1 MANTMKTIESIKI
14 DNRGQTSV
22 EVILLI
28 GSILV
33 ISIICGTY
41 IYKINLEINEL
52 FNQTIAKGRL
62 FLLNKLNWKKLIEYK
77 KIINFLV
84 KILKTNLI
92 SNNKKIAKKSKKSKK
107 KKK

>member
-1 MANTMKTIESIKI
+1 MNELKKDEK
-14 DNRGQTSV
+14 GQTSV

-52 FNQTIAKGRL
+52 YNQTIDKGRL
-62 FLLNKLNWKKLIEYK
+62 YLFNKLN
-77 KIINFLV
+77 
-84 KILKTNLI
+84 
-92 SNNKKIAKKSKKSKK
+92 
-107 KKK
+107 

>member
-1 MANTMKTIESIKI
+1 MNELEYFKL

-41 IYKINLEINEL
+41 IYKINLEINDI
-52 FNQTIAKGRL
+52 FNQTLSKGRL
-62 FLLNKLNWKKLIEYK
+62 FLFNKLD
-77 KIINFLV
+77 
-84 KILKTNLI
+84 
-92 SNNKKIAKKSKKSKK
+92 
-107 KKK
+107 

>member
-1 MANTMKTIESIKI
+1 MKKSNAMQNMGYLKA

-41 IYKINLEINEL
+41 IYKINSEINDS
-52 FNQTIAKGRL
+52 FNQTLDKGRL
-62 FLLNKLNWKKLIEYK
+62 FLLNKLN
-77 KIINFLV
+77 
-84 KILKTNLI
+84 
-92 SNNKKIAKKSKKSKK
+92 
-107 KKK
+107 

>member
-1 MANTMKTIESIKI
+1 MKELEYLKL

-41 IYKINLEINEL
+41 IYKINLEINDL
-52 FNQTIAKGRL
+52 FNQTISKGRL
-62 FLLNKLNWKKLIEYK
+62 FLLNKLD
-77 KIINFLV
+77 
-84 KILKTNLI
+84 
-92 SNNKKIAKKSKKSKK
+92 
-107 KKK
+107 

>member
-1 MANTMKTIESIKI
+1 MEELKYLKL

-41 IYKINLEINEL
+41 IYKINLEINDL
-52 FNQTIAKGRL
+52 FNQTLSKGRI
-62 FLLNKLNWKKLIEYK
+62 FLLNKLD
-77 KIINFLV
+77 
-84 KILKTNLI
+84 
-92 SNNKKIAKKSKKSKK
+92 
-107 KKK
+107 

>member
-1 MANTMKTIESIKI
+1 MRELENLKS

-41 IYKINLEINEL
+41 IYKINLEINDL
-52 FNQTIAKGRL
+52 SNQTLSKGRL
-62 FLLNKLNWKKLIEYK
+62 FLLNKLD
-77 KIINFLV
+77 
-84 KILKTNLI
+84 
-92 SNNKKIAKKSKKSKK
+92 
-107 KKK
+107 

>member
-1 MANTMKTIESIKI
+1 MKELECLKL

-41 IYKINLEINEL
+41 IYKINLEINDL
-52 FNQTIAKGRL
+52 FNQTLSKGRL
-62 FLLNKLNWKKLIEYK
+62 FLFNKLD
-77 KIINFLV
+77 
-84 KILKTNLI
+84 
-92 SNNKKIAKKSKKSKK
+92 
-107 KKK
+107 

>member
-1 MANTMKTIESIKI
+1 MKEPEYLKL

-41 IYKINLEINEL
+41 IYKINLEINDI
-52 FNQTIAKGRL
+52 FNQTLSKGRL
-62 FLLNKLNWKKLIEYK
+62 FLLNKLD
-77 KIINFLV
+77 
-84 KILKTNLI
+84 
-92 SNNKKIAKKSKKSKK
+92 
-107 KKK
+107 

>member
-1 MANTMKTIESIKI
+1 MKELEYLKM

-41 IYKINLEINEL
+41 IYKINLEINDL
-52 FNQTIAKGRL
+52 FNQTISKGRL
-62 FLLNKLNWKKLIEYK
+62 FLLNKLD
-77 KIINFLV
+77 
-84 KILKTNLI
+84 
-92 SNNKKIAKKSKKSKK
+92 
-107 KKK
+107 

>member
-1 MANTMKTIESIKI
+1 MMKEPEYLKL

-41 IYKINLEINEL
+41 IYKINLEINDI
-52 FNQTIAKGRL
+52 FNQTLSKGRL
-62 FLLNKLNWKKLIEYK
+62 FLLNKLD
-77 KIINFLV
+77 
-84 KILKTNLI
+84 
-92 SNNKKIAKKSKKSKK
+92 
-107 KKK
+107 

>member
-1 MANTMKTIESIKI
+1 MNELEYLKL

-41 IYKINLEINEL
+41 IYKINLEINDI
-52 FNQTIAKGRL
+52 FNQTLSKGRL
-62 FLLNKLNWKKLIEYK
+62 FLFNKLD
-77 KIINFLV
+77 
-84 KILKTNLI
+84 
-92 SNNKKIAKKSKKSKK
+92 
-107 KKK
+107 

>member
-1 MANTMKTIESIKI
+1 MKKSNAIKKLGYLKA

-41 IYKINLEINEL
+41 IYKINSEINDS
-52 FNQTIAKGRL
+52 FNQTLDKGRL
-62 FLLNKLNWKKLIEYK
+62 YLLNKLN
-77 KIINFLV
+77 
-84 KILKTNLI
+84 
-92 SNNKKIAKKSKKSKK
+92 
-107 KKK
+107 

>member
-1 MANTMKTIESIKI
+1 MEELEYLKW

-41 IYKINLEINEL
+41 IYKVNLKINDM
-52 FNQTIAKGRL
+52 FNQTLAKGRL
-62 FLLNKLNWKKLIEYK
+62 FLFNKLD
-77 KIINFLV
+77 
-84 KILKTNLI
+84 
-92 SNNKKIAKKSKKSKK
+92 
-107 KKK
+107 

>member
-1 MANTMKTIESIKI
+1 MNELKYFKL

-41 IYKINLEINEL
+41 IYKINLEINDI
-52 FNQTIAKGRL
+52 FNQTLSKGRL
-62 FLLNKLNWKKLIEYK
+62 FLLNKLD
-77 KIINFLV
+77 
-84 KILKTNLI
+84 
-92 SNNKKIAKKSKKSKK
+92 
-107 KKK
+107 

>member
-1 MANTMKTIESIKI
+1 MIMKELGYLKW

-41 IYKINLEINEL
+41 IYKINLEINDM
-52 FNQTIAKGRL
+52 FNQTLAKVRL
-62 FLLNKLNWKKLIEYK
+62 FLFNKLD
-77 KIINFLV
+77 
-84 KILKTNLI
+84 
-92 SNNKKIAKKSKKSKK
+92 
-107 KKK
+107 

>member
-1 MANTMKTIESIKI
+1 MKKSNAMQKLGYLKA

-41 IYKINLEINEL
+41 IYKINSEINDS
-52 FNQTIAKGRL
+52 FNQTLAKGRL
-62 FLLNKLNWKKLIEYK
+62 FLLNKLN
-77 KIINFLV
+77 
-84 KILKTNLI
+84 
-92 SNNKKIAKKSKKSKK
+92 
-107 KKK
+107 

>member
-1 MANTMKTIESIKI
+1 MKELKYLKW

-41 IYKINLEINEL
+41 IYKINLEINDL
-52 FNQTIAKGRL
+52 FNQTLSKGRL
-62 FLLNKLNWKKLIEYK
+62 FLLNKLD
-77 KIINFLV
+77 
-84 KILKTNLI
+84 
-92 SNNKKIAKKSKKSKK
+92 
-107 KKK
+107 

>member
-1 MANTMKTIESIKI
+1 MKKSNVIKKLGYLKA

-41 IYKINLEINEL
+41 IYKINSEINDS
-52 FNQTIAKGRL
+52 FNQTLDKGRL
-62 FLLNKLNWKKLIEYK
+62 YLLNKLN
-77 KIINFLV
+77 
-84 KILKTNLI
+84 
-92 SNNKKIAKKSKKSKK
+92 
-107 KKK
+107 

>member
-1 MANTMKTIESIKI
+1 MKKSNAIEKLEYLQA

-41 IYKINLEINEL
+41 IYKINTQINDS
-52 FNQTIAKGRL
+52 FNQTLAKGRL
-62 FLLNKLNWKKLIEYK
+62 FLLNKLN
-77 KIINFLV
+77 
-84 KILKTNLI
+84 
-92 SNNKKIAKKSKKSKK
+92 
-107 KKK
+107 

>member
-1 MANTMKTIESIKI
+1 MVKKMKKSNALQKIEYLKA

-41 IYKINLEINEL
+41 IYKINSQINDS
-52 FNQTIAKGRL
+52 FNQTLDKGRL
-62 FLLNKLNWKKLIEYK
+62 FLLNKL
-77 KIINFLV
+77 
-84 KILKTNLI
+84 
-92 SNNKKIAKKSKKSKK
+92 S
-107 KKK
+107 

>member
-1 MANTMKTIESIKI
+1 MKKSNAMQKLGYLKA

-41 IYKINLEINEL
+41 IYKINSEINDS
-52 FNQTIAKGRL
+52 FNQTLDKGRL
-62 FLLNKLNWKKLIEYK
+62 FLLNKLN
-77 KIINFLV
+77 
-84 KILKTNLI
+84 
-92 SNNKKIAKKSKKSKK
+92 
-107 KKK
+107 